1 MSFLDHILGN
11 LRGSGIVYLVC
22 VAAIVGALK
31 YMDNHP
37 LPKKFTLLG
46 AVLILV
52 AGIGGGLLQA
62 ILFQVM
68 VGTTT
73 PVAVTPGAANMDQVK
88 ANLEQIKRQS
98 DALAT
103 WGYVSGTL
111 GFVSGLAYAAGIA
124 SFVYAVFV
132 DKLDLKA
139 KRTNKQ
145 KEARR
150 RTDDED
156 DDDEDDRPRRKR
168 SKRDAE
174 EEDDDDDDGEED
186 RPRRKPRRG

>member
-1 MSFLDHILGN
+1 MSFFDHILGN

-22 VAAIVGALK
+22 IVAIVGALK

-37 LPKKFTLLG
+37 EPKKFTLLG

-52 AGIGGGLLQA
+52 AGIGGGFLQA

-73 PVAVTPGAANMDQVK
+73 PVAITPGAATNVDQVK
-88 ANLEQIKRQS
+88 ANLEQMKRQS

-111 GFVSGLAYAAGIA
+111 GFLSGLAYAAGIA

-145 KEARR
+145 KAARR
-150 RTDDED
+150 RD
-156 DDDEDDRPRRKR
+156 DDNDEDDRPRRKR
-168 SKRDAE
+168 SNRNADEEDE
-174 EEDDDDDDGEED
+174 EEDDEAEDD
-186 RPRRKPRRG
+186 RPRRKPRRD